1 MNLVKLIETDYI
13 AAYKAKDNLTL
24 NVLRL
29 LKTAM
34 KNFQV
39 EHKKEPDDADVLDL
53 LSKQYKQRQDSI
65 AQFTHANRL
74 DLAEKE
80 NAELSVL
87 QRYMPVQLQGEKL
100 EAAVKKAIF
109 ACGAS
114 SARDMGK
121 VMQILLV
128 EYKGQIDGKV
138 ASEMVKKAL
147 QEM

>member
-80 NAELSVL
+80 NAEFSVL